1 MEDCRVLKR
10 TIEESNMATRALRR
24 SDQPL
29 QDFPIYTISEA
40 ATYLAMPKDTLRYWV
55 SEHPVWSIAGADLP
69 TTLLSFRDLTQAYY
83 VEVVRKH
90 FNLSLSKTREVIEEA
105 KKESKARYPLLADN
119 IIVFY
124 GHVIMDKKASKRQP
138 RRFVDLTH
146 NRQLAMREIV
156 EPFATRLR
164 WNYKRELVELF
175 PWRYWTG
182 KVEDKTRP
190 VSISPLIMSG
200 KLVITGTRIP
210 VEDVVQRASEGENIA
225 NLAKDY
231 RLPPDSIVEAMRHL
245 VPQAT

>member
-1 MEDCRVLKR
+1 MVTL
-10 TIEESNMATRALRR
+10 ATRR
-24 SDQPL
+24 SNQPL

-40 ATYLAMPKDTLRYWV
+40 AAYLAMSKETLRYWV
-55 SEHPVWSIAGADLP
+55 SDHPVWHIAGRDLP

-83 VEVVRKH
+83 IEIVRKH
-90 FNLSLSKTREVIEEA
+90 FNLSLAKTREVIEQA
-105 KKESKARYPLLADN
+105 KKESTAKFPLLGDN

-138 RRFVDLTH
+138 RRLVDLTH
-146 NRQLAMREIV
+146 NRQLAIREIV

-164 WNYKRELVELF
+164 WNTKRELVELF

-190 VSISPLIMSG
+190 VSISPDIMSG

-210 VEDVVQRASEGENIA
+210 VEDVVQRASEGEKIA

-231 RLPPDSIVEAMRHL
+231 RLSTDSIVEAMRHL
-245 VPQAT
+245 VPQTP

>member
-1 MEDCRVLKR
+1 MEGLSVLR
-10 TIEESNMATRALRR
+10 RIIEESNMATRAARQANQ
-24 SDQPL
+24 SL

-40 ATYLAMPKDTLRYWV
+40 AWYLAMPKDTLRYWV
-55 SEHPVWSIAGADLP
+55 CENPVWPIAGRDLP

-83 VEVVRKH
+83 VEIVRKH

-119 IIVFY
+119 ILVFR

-138 RRFVDLTH
+138 RRLVDLTH
-146 NRQLAMREIV
+146 KRQLAMREIV

-164 WNYKRELVELF
+164 WNTKRELVELF

-190 VSISPLIMSG
+190 VSISPDIMSG

-210 VEDVVQRASEGENIA
+210 VEDVVQRASEGEKIA

-231 RLPPDSIVEAMRHL
+231 RLSTDSIVEAMRHL
-245 VPQAT
+245 VPQAA